1 MRKRIASLFLVL
13 ALCLSLLPT
22 AALAEETQDTTP
34 ENDIPVSEPVR
45 ESEVDEAVEAVRS
58 AIDALPAAE
67 EWADLTAEEQKTAA
81 EDASAAYEA
90 YEELTEEQQT
100 ALSGELEKLI
110 ALFGKINSEVAPL
123 ALSGSGTEDSP
134 YAVSSAEDWAAVCEK
149 AKYGRLKVHVNVT
162 FTLPAKNQ
170 TFTYDKTGKTPGMA
184 TASAKGIQ
192 LEVQYTGTST
202 DDTAYNSIEAPVKAG
217 SYQVIYK
224 VPDSNADYHRNRC
237 FLH

>member
-149 AKYGRLKVHVNVT
+149 AKYGRLKVHVKLTGNIDLSATSFTSVT
-162 FTLPAKNQ
+162 LYASLNGDGHTISGLPK
-170 TFTYDKTGKTPGMA
+170 P
-184 TASAKGIQ
+184 
-192 LEVQYTGTST
+192 
-202 DDTAYNSIEAPVKAG
+202 
-217 SYQVIYK
+217 
-224 VPDSNADYHRNRC
+224 
-237 FLH
+237 